1 MLGSLNLYAHTNK
14 RISRIQ
20 SAQEVKPKVW
30 SLKKMCFLSS
40 LPVTDPSDI
49 IGSLFVSL
57 TVEDHEEDDGVS
69 SLRSLKLLTSCP
81 FGS

>member
-1 MLGSLNLYAHTNK
+1 
-14 RISRIQ
+14 
-20 SAQEVKPKVW
+20 
-30 SLKKMCFLSS
+30 MCFLSS